1 MIEWQQ
7 QQHQQ
12 HQGDEGGKRMKSM
25 IFQMD
30 FSAIQ
35 IQFRMVHQI
44 VVHCDW
50 ILVITLALDRAYFIP
65 KNICTMKGFYTP
77 WIDHSIFEYN
87 VTIKTKAKSKS
98 IELLT
103 KRKHKATLNG
113 KGIRFYSFSLLAW
126 QLLSFYRFHVCCAK
140 IFKNPFGFVNC
151 IRLAKGFWI
160 FASFCFENSILIFD
174 FSWHA
179 VQSIIIVTDRRHCH
193 ARFKCLDKA
202 KTKIEKSVRLFPRT
216 CGSINM
222 IVDSNF
228 LGRSNMIYF

>member
-113 KGIRFYSFSLLAW
+113 KGIRFYSFSLLRMTIAKFLSISCLLCENLQKSLW
-126 QLLSFYRFHVCCAK
+126 ICQLYLLGKRLLNFCFVLFWEFNTNIWFLMACSAKYHHCNRSSSLSFTIQMFR
-140 IFKNPFGFVNC
+140 
-151 IRLAKGFWI
+151 
-160 FASFCFENSILIFD
+160 
-174 FSWHA
+174 
-179 VQSIIIVTDRRHCH
+179 
-193 ARFKCLDKA
+193 
-202 KTKIEKSVRLFPRT
+202 
-216 CGSINM
+216 
-222 IVDSNF
+222 
-228 LGRSNMIYF
+228 